1 MRDHQGDMDPE
12 NQAVNPPVTITPRD
26 NIGNTASTSNLSVE
40 VTLTQF
46 VRPSNSHCLS

>member
-1 MRDHQGDMDPE
+1 MDPE
-12 NQAVNPPVTITPRD
+12 NQAVNPPVTIMLRD

-40 VTLTQF
+40 VTLTHF